1 MNRIMRD
8 LVSIIESSCEIMWNC
23 IVDTSTQVYSILKTS
38 DVQNDNKRIE
48 NSSNERVEKYGHD
61 MGGNYQYGVDTHDY
75 DPRIDPKYDHHSHI
89 PRCNDDA
96 SYDENSN
103 DEVSY
108 NEVSYDDDQNENN
121 WRDRFA
127 GWLP

>member
-1 MNRIMRD
+1 MNRPSMMRD
-8 LVSIIESSCEIMWNC
+8 LVSIIESSCEIMWDC
-23 IVDTSTQVYSILKTS
+23 VVDTSTQVYSILKTS

-48 NSSNERVEKYGHD
+48 NSSNERVENEGHD
-61 MGGNYQYGVDTHDY
+61 MGGSYQYGVDTHDY

-89 PRCNDDA
+89 PRCNDDEASNDEA

-108 NEVSYDDDQNENN
+108 DDN
-121 WRDRFA
+121 WRVKFK
-127 GWLP
+127 GWL

>member
-1 MNRIMRD
+1 
-8 LVSIIESSCEIMWNC
+8 MWNC

-89 PRCNDDA
+89 PRCSTSGNDDA

-108 NEVSYDDDQNENN
+108 DDDQNEEGLT
-121 WRDRFA
+121 WRDKFA